1 MTLLEMLFVLYS
13 LGTGI
18 VLGWLWSSVP
28 LKRRILELE
37 TRLKW
42 QKALTLAAESDLER
56 LRKKIE
62 LSGLSLSSPLTEP
75 ELMQRTSP
83 QRRKKAK
90 EKR

>member
-1 MTLLEMLFVLYS
+1 MSSLEMLFALYS
-13 LGTGI
+13 LGAGI
-18 VLGWLWSSVP
+18 VLGWLWSSAP

-42 QKALTLAAESDLER
+42 ETALKLAAESDLER

-62 LSGLSLSSPLTEP
+62 LTGLSLSSPLTEP
-75 ELMQRTSP
+75 QLMQRTSP
-83 QRRKKAK
+83 QRKKKAK